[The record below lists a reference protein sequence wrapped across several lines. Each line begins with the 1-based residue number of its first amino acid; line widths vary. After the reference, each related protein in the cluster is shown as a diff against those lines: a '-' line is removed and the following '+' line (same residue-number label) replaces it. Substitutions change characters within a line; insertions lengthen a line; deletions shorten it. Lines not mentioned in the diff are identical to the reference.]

1 MYKVNVVI
9 LSSSRVGVKV
19 LIEFFR
25 YLKAKNPPYN
35 LNLFLDTTEKIIN
48 TITHWVFEPWKAFLL
63 SFHKEMNILPKH
75 NNY

>member
-35 LNLFLDTTEKIIN
+35 LNLFLDTPEK
-48 TITHWVFEPWKAFLL
+48 
-63 SFHKEMNILPKH
+63 SRIL
-75 NNY
+75 